1 MILELTDNEILD
13 FLMTSEF
20 EEDYKPEELKYLL
33 YKFRYF
39 HRLLHSKYDLVKHN
53 SESES
58 KKLTELSNGKDTKI
72 NQMLIEI
79 ANLQNQISSLK
90 GRRLSMRERISGK
103 IIYNNENK

>member
-1 MILELTDNEILD
+1 MILELTDDEILD

-33 YKFRYF
+33 HKFRYF
-39 HRLLHSKYDLVKHN
+39 HRLLHGKYDLVKHN

-90 GRRLSMRERISGK
+90 GRRLSMR
-103 IIYNNENK
+103 